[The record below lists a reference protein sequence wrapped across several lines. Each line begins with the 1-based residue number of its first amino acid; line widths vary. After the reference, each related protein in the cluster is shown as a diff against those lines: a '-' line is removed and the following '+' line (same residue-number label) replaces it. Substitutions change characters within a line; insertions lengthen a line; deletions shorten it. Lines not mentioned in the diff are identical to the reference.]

1 MKKQLLRWI
10 VILLVLAWMATPAA
24 AEERYGKW
32 IFELSLGGYN
42 SVDEVRSNA
51 NNRAVYT
58 DPIGN
63 VIITT
68 DPRPDLGTKN
78 AMAIDSTFR
87 MDLRVGY
94 GLLEWGWGEFILDAG
109 LGYMDGGIAG
119 LEIAYQLDDE
129 PPEDPG
135 TLTPPPWH
143 IDFLRVG
150 DLDQIPVSIDGL
162 VRFRPTK
169 RLNPYVGVGVGYRW
183 VEFTEDPEFTRV
195 AEWLD
200 RSVGAKQ
207 YPLGEGRLGSTFN
220 DDIKRPRVEAPDS
233 FFYEARLGV
242 EWQLKPR
249 WSIYLDTR
257 YEWVDDPVEVMVNG
271 EYTLGR
277 ATPNSDIDLEYP
289 ANGTPFRVN
298 IPAIGGGPGKYRQFP
313 DSGANWFVE
322 GGTLDYGGFS
332 FGVGARYSF

>member
-1 MKKQLLRWI
+1 MKKQLMLGTA
-10 VILLVLAWMATPAA
+10 ILLVLVWMVCPAT

-32 IFELSLGGYN
+32 IIEASLGGYN
-42 SVDEVRSNA
+42 SVDEVRSNS

-58 DPIGN
+58 DPSDT
-63 VIITT
+63 VIITL

-78 AMAIDSTFR
+78 AMSITSAFR
-87 MDLRVGY
+87 LDLRLGY

-119 LEIAYQLDDE
+119 LEIAYQIDEE
-129 PPEDPG
+129 PPADPG

-150 DLDQIPVSIDGL
+150 DLYQIPVSLDGM

-169 RLNPYVGVGVGYRW
+169 RLNPYVGLGVGYRF
-183 VEFTEDPEFTRV
+183 VEFEEDKEFTRL

-200 RSVGAKQ
+200 RSMGGKQ
-207 YPLGEGRLGSTFN
+207 FPIGEGGAGGAPAT
-220 DDIKRPRVEAPDS
+220 DIKRPRVEAPDS
-233 FFYEARLGV
+233 FFYEARLGI

-257 YEWVDDPVEVMVNG
+257 YEWVDDPVLVLING
-271 EYTLGR
+271 EDALGL
-277 ATPNSDIDLEYP
+277 ATPNGDINFEYP
-289 ANGTPFRVN
+289 VNGTPFRVN
-298 IPAIGGGPGKYRQFP
+298 RPAPNGPGKYKQYP
-313 DSGANWFVE
+313 SSGGGWFVE
-322 GGTLDYGGFS
+322 GGELDYGGFS
-332 FGVGARYSF
+332 FGVGARFSF